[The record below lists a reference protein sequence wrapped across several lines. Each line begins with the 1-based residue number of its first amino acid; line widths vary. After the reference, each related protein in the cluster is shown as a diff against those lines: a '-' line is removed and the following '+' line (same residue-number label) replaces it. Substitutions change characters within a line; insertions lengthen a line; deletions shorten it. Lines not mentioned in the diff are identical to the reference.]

1 MLPKNGSLFKSA
13 LHRVKEFD
21 PNVELTQV
29 TGARDWQ
36 AAPALGPR
44 SSDAALQAYASMTQ
58 TAALA
63 RLQTSMSGLTP
74 EEVLVRLKVRG
85 PNLLSTVKPPRW
97 WQLLLS
103 ILPNPFNILL
113 ALLAIISVATPS
125 PSWSTFILLIVM
137 IVISCAVR
145 FWQEYRSTVAA
156 IRLQASVST
165 NVRVRRQAHGG
176 WAEDVIVD
184 EKTLV
189 PGDILLVDPGDSVA
203 ADCMVLET
211 SSLQVSQ
218 SSLTGESEPLR
229 KTNASQG
236 GKEDCGLFELENVL
250 FMGTSVISGS
260 ATALVLR
267 TGDDAFIATIMK
279 QLNKKRPLNSFQKGI
294 RNVTYMMMG
303 FMAVMV
309 PIVLIVSGKVTHN
322 WAQAALFSVSV
333 AVGLVPEML
342 PAIVNANLARGAFA
356 LAKKKAIVKRLDS
369 IQNLGGM
376 SVLCSDKT
384 GTLTKDEI
392 ALCHHVDPSGEKK
405 QEVYQLA
412 WTNASNQ
419 SGKKNSIDSA
429 ILEHSSIDKNDPGYG
444 TKVAEIPFNF
454 ETRRSSCIIRT
465 PTNKLLLICKGAFE
479 EVSLLCTHVRVGD
492 TVVILDSHRRQELIK
507 RAAAFN
513 ADGYRVIA
521 VATREIMDHDMDD
534 VDLSKGLDSNMIVEG
549 LLTFLDPPKDDAKA
563 SIQRLQELGVE
574 VKVLTGDNL
583 GVALKV
589 CRTLELIKE
598 VDEEEIQAI
607 TGPDLAKIEEGTPEF
622 LRVVKHCKIFAKLTP
637 SQKGQVIMSLKGAGE
652 VVGML
657 GDGINDCVAL
667 RFADAGISVDS
678 GVNVAKDCAD
688 VILTQKS
695 LSIIVDCVMTGR
707 ITQGNTIKY
716 IKMVASSNFGNVF
729 TILIGSCWLPYDPM
743 TALQILIQ
751 NLLYDMSQIAIPWDR
766 MDPEYLTTPQ
776 RWDARDLFRF
786 ILVLG
791 PTSSTIDMCTF
802 AVDWFYYGV
811 RSTEDVYAVKLAH
824 THWFLEGLLTQT
836 LIVHLLRTAKVPVLQ
851 SRAARPLVLS
861 TLVIMVVGFAIPFI
875 PPFANPLQLVRPRAS
890 FIGILAAELA
900 FYCVEVQLVK
910 MLYIRLFGRW
920 L

>member
-1 MLPKNGSLFKSA
+1 
-13 LHRVKEFD
+13 
-21 PNVELTQV
+21 
-29 TGARDWQ
+29 
-36 AAPALGPR
+36 
-44 SSDAALQAYASMTQ
+44 MTQ

-63 RLQTSMSGLTP
+63 QLQTSMSGLTP
-74 EEVLVRLKVRG
+74 EEVLVRLKIRG
-85 PNLLSTVKPPRW
+85 PNLLSTVKPPKW

-113 ALLAIISVATPS
+113 VLLAIISVATPS

-145 FWQEYRSTVAA
+145 FWQEHRSTVAA

-165 NVRVRRQAHGG
+165 NVRVRRQARGG

-189 PGDILLVDPGDSVA
+189 PGDILLVDPGDSIA

-211 SSLQVSQ
+211 SSLQINIL

-229 KTNASQG
+229 KTSAPQG

-309 PIVLIVSGKVTHN
+309 PVVLIVSGKVTHN

-376 SVLCSDKT
+376 STLCSDKT

-405 QEVYQLA
+405 QEVFQLA

-454 ETRRSSCIIRT
+454 ETRRSSCIVRT

-479 EVSLLCTHVRVGD
+479 EVSLLCTHVRAGD
-492 TVVILDSHRRQELIK
+492 TVVVLDSNRRQELIK

-521 VATREIMDHDMDD
+521 VATREIMDHDTND
-534 VDLSKGLDSNMIVEG
+534 VDPSEGLDSNMIVEG

-574 VKVLTGDNL
+574 VK
-583 GVALKV
+583 
-589 CRTLELIKE
+589 
-598 VDEEEIQAI
+598 
-607 TGPDLAKIEEGTPEF
+607 
-622 LRVVKHCKIFAKLTP
+622 
-637 SQKGQVIMSLKGAGE
+637 
-652 VVGML
+652 
-657 GDGINDCVAL
+657 
-667 RFADAGISVDS
+667 
-678 GVNVAKDCAD
+678 
-688 VILTQKS
+688 
-695 LSIIVDCVMTGR
+695 
-707 ITQGNTIKY
+707 
-716 IKMVASSNFGNVF
+716 
-729 TILIGSCWLPYDPM
+729 
-743 TALQILIQ
+743 
-751 NLLYDMSQIAIPWDR
+751 
-766 MDPEYLTTPQ
+766 
-776 RWDARDLFRF
+776 
-786 ILVLG
+786 
-791 PTSSTIDMCTF
+791 
-802 AVDWFYYGV
+802 
-811 RSTEDVYAVKLAH
+811 
-824 THWFLEGLLTQT
+824 
-836 LIVHLLRTAKVPVLQ
+836 
-851 SRAARPLVLS
+851 
-861 TLVIMVVGFAIPFI
+861 
-875 PPFANPLQLVRPRAS
+875 
-890 FIGILAAELA
+890 
-900 FYCVEVQLVK
+900 
-910 MLYIRLFGRW
+910 
-920 L
+920 